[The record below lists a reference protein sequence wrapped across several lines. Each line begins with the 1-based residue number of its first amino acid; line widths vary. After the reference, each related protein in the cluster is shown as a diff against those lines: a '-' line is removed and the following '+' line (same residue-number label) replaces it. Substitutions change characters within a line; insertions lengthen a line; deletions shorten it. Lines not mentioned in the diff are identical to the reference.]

1 MDIYWIK
8 DKKKCGPSTVPDVIS
23 MVQSGELS
31 AETLGWH
38 SGCSGWVPLR
48 ELPALSDFLNP
59 REDEEEVAPEPE
71 EDETPATADAADSL
85 SEESQEL
92 PPVPPRRKEPAEDDE
107 DAAVQSVT
115 MTLSDFRFP
124 GAGVRLLA
132 RLVDMS
138 LYAALMF
145 IMFYLTGTEFS
156 LNLLPYG
163 PMFWLGLIGM
173 EAVALHF
180 TGTTPGKRLLGIH
193 LFSGAPAGEQT
204 LSLTPGVG
212 FAQALWRSF
221 MVFIGGMGMMAYFLP
236 FIMGPLSLFL
246 LKRRGVTTWDVR
258 ARTLPVQLKQP
269 SFFRYLLAAA
279 IIYASLNIVSTC
291 MLPWYPDI
299 FRLVEQQ
306 NPEHAHMLRE
316 MMPPG
321 VLPEASVPAA
331 PAAPDAAESPGI
343 RFLEL

>member
-1 MDIYWIK
+1 M
-8 DKKKCGPSTVPDVIS
+8 CGPSTVPDVIS
-23 MVQSGELS
+23 MVQSGELF

-59 REDEEEVAPEPE
+59 REDEEEDAPEPE

-92 PPVPPRRKEPAEDDE
+92 PPVPPRREEPAEDDE

-138 LYAALMF
+138 IYASLMF
-145 IMFYLTGTEFS
+145 VVFYLTGAKFS
-156 LNLLPYG
+156 INLLPYG

-173 EAVALHF
+173 EAVSIHF
-180 TGTTPGKRLLGIH
+180 TGTTPGKRLMGIRI
-193 LFSGAPAGEQT
+193 FAGNVTGAQT
-204 LSLTPGVG
+204 MALTPGVG
-212 FAQALWRSF
+212 FAQALGRSF
-221 MVFIGGMGMMAYFLP
+221 MVFIGGMGMMAYILP
-236 FIMGPLSLFL
+236 FIMGPIALFM
-246 LKRRGVTTWDVR
+246 LKRRGIATWDLR
-258 ARTLPVQLKQP
+258 ARTLPVQVQQP
-269 SFFRYLLAAA
+269 PFYRFLLAAA

-299 FRLVEQQ
+299 LQMMEQQ
-306 NPEHAHMLRE
+306 SPEHARMLRE

>member
-59 REDEEEVAPEPE
+59 REDEEEAAPEPE
-71 EDETPATADAADSL
+71 AEESPADAA
-85 SEESQEL
+85 EEAL
-92 PPVPPRRKEPAEDDE
+92 PPVPPRAENDE
-107 DAAVQSVT
+107 QPTDEQDKPQ
-115 MTLSDFRFP
+115 LIPLPDFRFP
-124 GAGVRLLA
+124 GVGVRLMA

-138 LYAALMF
+138 IYASLMF
-145 IMFYLTGTEFS
+145 VAFYLTGAKFS
-156 LNLLPYG
+156 INLLPYG

-173 EAVALHF
+173 EAVSIHF
-180 TGTTPGKRLLGIH
+180 TGTTPGKRLMGIRI
-193 LFSGAPAGEQT
+193 FAGNVTGAQT
-204 LSLTPGVG
+204 LSLTPGVR

-246 LKRRGVTTWDVR
+246 LKRRGVTTWDIR

-299 FRLVEQQ
+299 IRLVEQQ

-331 PAAPDAAESPGI
+331 PAAPDAAVSPGI
-343 RFLEL
+343 RFLVL

>member
-38 SGCSGWVPLR
+38 SGCSSWVPLR

-59 REDEEEVAPEPE
+59 REDEADAPEPE
-71 EDETPATADAADSL
+71 SEETPEAVAE
-85 SEESQEL
+85 EESL
-92 PPVPPRRKEPAEDDE
+92 PPVPPRAEEGASEQETPDL
-107 DAAVQSVT
+107 VP
-115 MTLSDFRFP
+115 LPDFRFP
-124 GAGVRLLA
+124 GAGIRLMA

-138 LYAALMF
+138 VYASLMF
-145 IMFYLTGTEFS
+145 IAFYLTGAEFS
-156 LNLLPYG
+156 INLLPYG

-173 EAVALHF
+173 EAVSLHF
-180 TGTTPGKRLLGIH
+180 TGTTPGKRLMGIR
-193 LFSGAPAGEQT
+193 LFTGTVAGEQT
-204 LSLTPGVG
+204 MALTPGIG
-212 FAQALWRSF
+212 FARALGRSF
-221 MVFIGGMGMMAYFLP
+221 MVFIGGMGMMAYLLP
-236 FIMGPLSLFL
+236 FIMGPIALFM
-246 LKRRGVTTWDVR
+246 LKRRGITTWDLR
-258 ARTLPVQLKQP
+258 ARTLPVQVQQP
-269 SFFRYLLAAA
+269 PFYRYLLAVA

-299 FRLVEQQ
+299 LQMMEQQ
-306 NPEHAHMLRE
+306 NPEHARMLRE

-321 VLPEASVPAA
+321 VLPEEGAPAVPAA
-331 PAAPDAAESPGI
+331 PEAAETPGI

>member
-38 SGCSGWVPLR
+38 SGCSGWMPLR

-59 REDEEEVAPEPE
+59 SEDEEDSGPESE
-71 EDETPATADAADSL
+71 
-85 SEESQEL
+85 SEETHEAVAEEESL
-92 PPVPPRRKEPAEDDE
+92 PPVPPRAEE
-107 DAAVQSVT
+107 GASAPENPE
-115 MTLSDFRFP
+115 LIPLPDFRFP
-124 GAGVRLLA
+124 SAGVRLMA

-138 LYAALMF
+138 VYASLMF
-145 IMFYLTGTEFS
+145 IVFYLTGTEFS
-156 LNLLPYG
+156 INLLPYG

-173 EAVALHF
+173 EAVSLHF
-180 TGTTPGKRLLGIH
+180 TGTTPGKRLMGIR
-193 LFSGAPAGEQT
+193 LFTGTIAGEQT
-204 LSLTPGVG
+204 MALTPGVG
-212 FAQALWRSF
+212 FAQALGRSF
-221 MVFIGGMGMMAYFLP
+221 MVFIGGMGMMAYILP
-236 FIMGPLSLFL
+236 FIMGPIALFM
-246 LKRRGVTTWDVR
+246 LKRRGITTWDLR
-258 ARTLPVQLKQP
+258 ARTLPVQVQTP
-269 SFFRYLLAAA
+269 PFYRYLLAAA

-299 FRLVEQQ
+299 FQMVEQQ
-306 NPEHAHMLRE
+306 SPEHARMLRE

-321 VLPEASVPAA
+321 VLPAEPTPAVPAA
-331 PAAPDAAESPGI
+331 PEASETPGI

>member
-38 SGCSGWVPLR
+38 SGCSCWVPLR

-59 REDEEEVAPEPE
+59 REDEEDAGSEPEPE
-71 EDETPATADAADSL
+71 ET
-85 SEESQEL
+85 SEAELAEEAL
-92 PPVPPRRKEPAEDDE
+92 PPVPPRAEVGASAPE
-107 DAAVQSVT
+107 SPEKSE
-115 MTLSDFRFP
+115 LIPLPDFRFP
-124 GAGVRLLA
+124 GAGVRLMA

-138 LYAALMF
+138 VYASLMF
-145 IMFYLTGTEFS
+145 IVFYLTGAEFS
-156 LNLLPYG
+156 INLLPYG

-173 EAVALHF
+173 EAVSLHF
-180 TGTTPGKRLLGIH
+180 TGTTPGKRLMGIR
-193 LFSGAPAGEQT
+193 LFTGTVAGEQT
-204 LSLTPGVG
+204 MALTPGVG
-212 FAQALWRSF
+212 FAQALGRSF

-236 FIMGPLSLFL
+236 FIMGPIALFM
-246 LKRRGVTTWDVR
+246 LKRRGITTWDLR
-258 ARTLPVQLKQP
+258 ARTLPVQVQQP
-269 SFFRYLLAAA
+269 PFYRYLLAAA

-299 FRLVEQQ
+299 FQMVEQQ
-306 NPEHAHMLRE
+306 NPEHARMLRE

-321 VLPEASVPAA
+321 ILPEEAA
-331 PAAPDAAESPGI
+331 PMPTAESVAPGASPGI